1 MYKQEE
7 WKTGDIVTADK
18 LNNIENGIVKSS
30 SVSYPYVSLVGD
42 ISGMSKDVEKT
53 LSVDYYNGNQIEKG
67 YAKVSWQGDSS
78 VNYPKKNYKIKLY
91 SDAELTKKLKITP
104 RSGWLPDNKFNLKA
118 NWVDATSARNIVN
131 SRVWAQLTKSRVY
144 NPSHN
149 RDVNYALDS
158 NFENIVEYWNY
169 SPTKYKLGDKTV
181 DGYNTL
187 QYDGSSDPS
196 SSYAYPGSNNVTSYG
211 VPAGA
216 NFKMS
221 AKQGDIIKISLKAL
235 VTSHNTS
242 SLATFNGDI
251 VVATKEITENGP
263 VASDNNGN
271 WKTQVFST
279 STTTDF
285 EKITKDYTVTDSAAK
300 YVLVTFW
307 FVGNSKGYAS
317 QFQVNKNVTTLP
329 AYQKNPLDD
338 YFKPAEAQNYGSID
352 GFPIE
357 LYINGSSAGMYT
369 FNLTK
374 SSKLFGLDGDN
385 VNHVAISGALG
396 NGTIPTTQPAQGT
409 FSLLDTKTAKLD
421 GTDYNIESDNDLTPD
436 MVTKFNKL
444 LTFINTAS
452 EDEFK
457 ANAGTYIDINSVI
470 DAWIFAVQSM
480 NIDTFTKS
488 YVLYTHDG
496 NFWKMA
502 TYDNDTTWKLRL
514 AGTVVFKKADYYI
527 NTILIRGMYNR
538 LFWRVIASFNS
549 EIVTRWNDVK
559 GNSLSVDNYT
569 TQFKNFIQSVNPE
582 LYKVENTIW
591 SQKPS
596 IANFTLQQLQSA
608 IITNTKHVDSFILG
622 FPSYDSFPT
631 PSLLT

>member
-1 MYKQEE
+1 MYKQEQ
-7 WKTGDIVTADK
+7 WKTGDTVTADK

-42 ISGMSKDVEKT
+42 VSGMSKDVEKT
-53 LSVDYYNGNQIEKG
+53 LAVEYYNGNQIEKG

-104 RSGWLPDNKFNLKA
+104 RSGWIPDNKFNLKA

-149 RDVNYALDS
+149 RDVNYAMDS
-158 NFENIVEYWNY
+158 NFENMVEYWNGNT
-169 SPTKYKLGDKTV
+169 SLYKLGDKTV
-181 DGYNTL
+181 DGYNTI
-187 QYDGSSDPS
+187 QYDGTTSPNA
-196 SSYAYPGSNNVTSYG
+196 SYSYPGSNNVTTYAS
-211 VPAGA
+211 PAGA

-221 AKQGDIIKISLKAL
+221 AVNGDKIDVNLKAL
-235 VTSHNTS
+235 VTQHNTS
-242 SLATFNGDI
+242 ATSVYNGDLVI
-251 VVATKEITENGP
+251 AVKEMKENSATDGSS
-263 VASDNNGN
+263 A
-271 WKTQVFST
+271 WKSQKVFIGT
-279 STTTDF
+279 STTDF
-285 EKITKDYTVTDSAAK
+285 EKLSYQYTITGTSTKYLTVA
-300 YVLVTFW
+300 FW
-307 FVGNSKGYAS
+307 FVGNAKGYAS
-317 QFQVNKNVTTLP
+317 QFQVNKNVTTVP
-329 AYQKNPLDD
+329 PYQKNPLDD
-338 YFKPAEAQNYGSID
+338 YFKSADAQNYGSID
-352 GFPIE
+352 GFPVE

-374 SSKLFGLDGDN
+374 NSKLFGLDGDN
-385 VNHVAISGALG
+385 INHVAISGALG

-421 GTDYNIESDNDLTPD
+421 GSDYNIESDNDLTPD

-496 NFWKMA
+496 YFWKMA

-514 AGTVVFKKADYYI
+514 AGTVVFKKSDYYI
-527 NTILIRGMYNR
+527 NTTLIRGMYNR
-538 LFWRVIASFNS
+538 LFWRVIADFNS

-582 LYKVENTIW
+582 LYKVEHNIW

-631 PSLLT
+631 PTLLT